1 MTKTSDR
8 FRNDRKII
16 INQTNGEVHVNIS
29 TIYCVNIFARKSME
43 PCTLDIDV
51 VIAAARCAIEKF
63 FEIHFFY
70 CIIRFDFKFICNLF
84 RSHVNIWQKR
94 TNFIIQ

>member
-16 INQTNGEVHVNIS
+16 ISQINGEVHVIVS

-43 PCTLDIDV
+43 QCNLDIDV
-51 VIAAARCAIEKF
+51 VIAAAQCAIKEF
-63 FEIHFFY
+63 FEIHFFD
-70 CIIRFDFKFICNLF
+70 CIIRFDLKFICNLF